1 GILLPETD
9 LRGHFERAA
18 LEQCR
23 EHDGPVGLFDRA
35 AHLGGHALDELAARA
50 RALVRCEIGPLA
62 RQRIADRIAQRLAR
76 HEDPGEASRDRAPDQ
91 LRNATRRRA
100 ALARLALLSADAFF
114 PTGRSH
120 GVESAIA
127 MTATRVRD
135 IMSEQVV
142 TISSDDS
149 LSTVE
154 DIMTLGR
161 VRHMPVVRG
170 GQLVGVVSERD
181 LLRASLSNLSAF
193 GSEQRRAFLQ
203 VVEIKRVMSTPPIV
217 IDPEASV
224 KDAALVMAERK
235 IGCLPVVEGGRLI
248 GMLTETDVLRYFA
261 GVPR

>member
-1 GILLPETD
+1 P
-9 LRGHFERAA
+9 GHEDSGEARAERASH
-18 LEQCR
+18 E
-23 EHDGPVGLFDRA
+23 VGD
-35 AHLGGHALDELAARA
+35 
-50 RALVRCEIGPLA
+50 
-62 RQRIADRIAQRLAR
+62 
-76 HEDPGEASRDRAPDQ
+76 
-91 LRNATRRRA
+91 ATRRRT
-100 ALARLALLSADAFF
+100 ALARSACLLARAAFF
-114 PTGRSH
+114 PTGGSH

-127 MTATRVRD
+127 MPATRVRD

-154 DIMTLGR
+154 DIMTLGH
-161 VRHMPVVRG
+161 VRHMPVVRA

-203 VVEIKRVMSTPPIV
+203 GVEIKRVMSSPPIV

-224 KDAALVMAERK
+224 EDAALVMAERK

-248 GMLTETDVLRYFA
+248 GMLTETYVLRYVA
-261 GVPR
+261 GVPRSSNGRTRPEAADAA